1 MNPKT
6 YNQLSRIIL
15 LLILV
20 VIIVIVMYF
29 NKKHNM
35 IEKFSNNISIDSVY
49 EKTINDVYRNLLG
62 RNSHAFEVEK
72 LKQVMKSE
80 RDETKVIEVV
90 KQTEEFIE
98 KSKLDDAIKKAKG
111 TSDTESVLKSLETV
125 KLKER
130 MDIFRI
136 VIDLYNEILDRM
148 PDTQELNYYS
158 FRLTNTEDFDKGKLQ
173 TILYNS
179 GERKM
184 IEKNQTNVVNADA
197 YSRLTTAELNL
208 KISTLYKEVLKTE
221 DEPPE
226 VTRNFL
232 KSKYIEYDMN
242 DQKISD
248 LIKLLQK
255 YDDVDLES
263 NEFLKCSIEDDI
275 SKINNNNSNNSNNV
289 DSSIIDSGGMID
301 TNSTNNTID
310 INNTIDT
317 INTNSTNTNKNNN
330 TNQKNNT
337 NKNNKNNKNNNKKV
351 DDIQKLK
358 SEIAKIS
365 SELENIGEEC
375 DNIGEDDINNDNTG
389 NGKRAVY
396 LDDVDDRTCSRRET
410 KDAFYD
416 NLKKVQKTTDYMY
429 DYKLDRD
436 VSKIQGRTNCKK
448 YLNAYDDMVLF
459 PEYKWSVPEKRQ
471 PVCYFEQSRVNPS
484 LDQTA
489 LIGTLL
495 EEADNTKVGSI
506 MPKFE
511 YKEMIDY

>member
-35 IEKFSNNISIDSVY
+35 IEKFSNNISLDSVY

-72 LKQVMKSE
+72 LRQVMKSE

-98 KSKLDDAIKKAKG
+98 KSKLDNAIKKAKG
-111 TSDTESVLKSLETV
+111 TSDTESVIKSLETM

-158 FRLTNTEDFDKGKLQ
+158 YRLTNTEDFDKGKLQ

-184 IEKNQTNVVNADA
+184 IEKNQTNIVNADA
-197 YSRLTTAELNL
+197 YSRLTSAELNL
-208 KISTLYKEVLKTE
+208 KISTLYKEVLETE

-226 VTRNFL
+226 LTRNFL

-248 LIKLLQK
+248 LIKLLRK

-275 SKINNNNSNNSNNV
+275 SKMNNGLMNNGTMNNGSNDPLLNPPLNPPNNK
-289 DSSIIDSGGMID
+289 
-301 TNSTNNTID
+301 NNTNNT
-310 INNTIDT
+310 NNK
-317 INTNSTNTNKNNN
+317 NTKNNN
-330 TNQKNNT
+330 T
-337 NKNNKNNKNNNKKV
+337 KKL

-365 SELENIGEEC
+365 SELDNIGEEC
-375 DNIGEDDINNDNTG
+375 DNIGEDGINNI
-389 NGKRAVY
+389 KKAVY

-416 NLKKVQKTTDYMY
+416 NLKKIQKTTDYMY

-511 YKEMIDY
+511 YKEMVDY